1 MFGAQLLMPETA
13 SATLQEI
20 GPTPVP
26 LLSSIEEVAGLGV
39 PGMDAGIM
47 PDVMRIVRYY
57 KERLPSWVHVV
68 APMPAGPFSTAMEL
82 RGSDFLLD
90 LFDHPEE
97 SRHLIDLC
105 VRLQV
110 EVERNVRILSGEA
123 LDQHLTNFGILGMG
137 LRLGDDTMVNLSPSL
152 IRGFCFP
159 AFARV
164 NRLCGGKG
172 HIHFCT
178 LEHRREE
185 FIYPLLA
192 GSPEVA
198 VASTQ
203 FGFEYYET
211 HLNELRR
218 RLAVESFYGD
228 ALSYVRNRYGSF
240 KEWANDFVPRFKNES
255 GLVLY
260 CQVDSIKEGM
270 DMWNVWKEAHAR

>member
-1 MFGAQLLMPETA
+1 
-13 SATLQEI
+13 
-20 GPTPVP
+20 
-26 LLSSIEEVAGLGV
+26 
-39 PGMDAGIM
+39 
-47 PDVMRIVRYY
+47 
-57 KERLPSWVHVV
+57 
-68 APMPAGPFSTAMEL
+68 
-82 RGSDFLLD
+82 
-90 LFDHPEE
+90 
-97 SRHLIDLC
+97 
-105 VRLQV
+105 
-110 EVERNVRILSGEA
+110 
-123 LDQHLTNFGILGMG
+123 
-137 LRLGDDTMVNLSPSL
+137 
-152 IRGFCFP
+152 
-159 AFARV
+159 
-164 NRLCGGKG
+164 
-172 HIHFCT
+172 
-178 LEHRREE
+178 
-185 FIYPLLA
+185 LA